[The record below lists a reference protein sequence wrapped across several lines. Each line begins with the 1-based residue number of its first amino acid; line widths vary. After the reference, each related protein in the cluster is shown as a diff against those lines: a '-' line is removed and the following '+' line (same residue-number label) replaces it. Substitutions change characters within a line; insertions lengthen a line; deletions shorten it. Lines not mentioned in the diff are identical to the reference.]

1 MPKWL
6 KVLLKVVAGI
16 FLLFILLSVG
26 LFIYVNT
33 HKEKVL
39 TLITGTLNKNLDG
52 KLTIGD
58 IETTFFKGFPGISV
72 SLRNVSIRDKRWA
85 EHRHTLLDAKDFDV
99 SINTAALL
107 RGAIRIS
114 NIEISNAVI
123 DLYKDSTGYSN
134 TSVFKKK
141 NKQPEKKTDDKDDSG
156 SSAEF
161 GKFSLSKVSFAVN
174 NQKSSKLFQ
183 FYINRLD
190 GKMNYPDSG
199 WRADLQLNVLA
210 KSLAFNTNKGS
221 FIKDKVVSGQ
231 MIAGY
236 NENTEKINVTS
247 KGLNIGEDPFQ
258 INALFDTGKKE
269 TMFSINIVANQ
280 ITWRNASAL
289 LAANITKTLNKFN
302 LAKPID
308 IKAEI
313 KGSLG
318 GGDPYLHVIGD
329 IKNNKLMIPGA
340 AIDSCSFTGEF
351 TNHVAA
357 NKGYDDANSAIRLF
371 KFTGRYN
378 HIPFLID
385 TGSILNLE
393 KPIATGNFD
402 AHFPLANLNYT
413 FTDIAKFTG
422 GNADIKLRYKADI
435 VNLKLNK
442 PVIAGV
448 IAFKN
453 ASAVYLP
460 RNLPFKNASLS
471 LNFVKDDLILD
482 NIKLQSGRSVV
493 MMEGRVNNF
502 LNLYYD
508 APEKILLTWKITS
521 PELRLAEFLSFLS
534 ARKQVSKRPEARRTN
549 SAGNSPNVIDQL
561 GTVLNK
567 GNAQMHL
574 AVAKVYYRKF
584 LATDVHADL
593 LTTNDGIT
601 LKDVRLKTSGGYMN
615 LNGHLTQGSGNLN
628 RFDLNTAVINV
639 NMREFFKSF
648 DNFGLQ
654 SLTYKNLQ
662 GFLSAKAKINGGVT
676 DAGDLS
682 PRSVHGIVDVSLRQ
696 ASLLN
701 FDPLI
706 SVGKFAFPFRDLNN
720 IQIPKLDARF
730 NLEGEKVII
739 NPMKISSSVLNADV
753 AGVYGFTRGTNIALD
768 VPLRNPKKDENITDK
783 AELEK
788 RRFKGIVLHLLAR
801 QDEDGKLK
809 IGWNKDHK

>member
-6 KVLLKVVAGI
+6 KVLLKVVAAI

-52 KLTIGD
+52 KLAIGD

-72 SLRNVSIRDKRWA
+72 SLKNVSIRDNRWN
-85 EHRHTLLDAKDFDV
+85 EHHHTLLDAKDFDV

-114 NIEISNAVI
+114 NIEISNAAV

-141 NKQPEKKTDDKDDSG
+141 NKQPEKKTDDKDDGG

-161 GKFSLSKVSFAVN
+161 GKFSLNKVSFTVN
-174 NQKSSKLFQ
+174 NQKADKLFQ
-183 FYINRLD
+183 FYVNQLD

-210 KSLAFNTNKGS
+210 KSLAFNTQKGS

-247 KGLNIGEDPFQ
+247 KGLNIGDDPFQ

-269 TMFSINIVANQ
+269 TLFAINIVANQ

-289 LAANITKTLNKFN
+289 LAANITKTLNMFN
-302 LAKPID
+302 LEKPID
-308 IKAEI
+308 IKAQI

-318 GGDPYLHVIGD
+318 GGDPYLYVVGN
-329 IKNNKLMIPGA
+329 IKNNKLIIPDA
-340 AIDSCSFTGEF
+340 VIDSCSFTGEF

-357 NKGYDDANSAIRLF
+357 DKGYDDANSAIRLY
-371 KFTGRYN
+371 KFTGRYK
-378 HIPFLID
+378 HVPFLID

-402 AHFPLANLNYT
+402 AHFPLPNLNYMLS
-413 FTDIAKFTG
+413 DIAKFTG
-422 GNADIKLRYKADI
+422 GTADAKLRYKADV

-460 RNLPFKNASLS
+460 RNLPLKNTSLS
-471 LNFVKDDLILD
+471 LNFVKDDLILN

-508 APEKILLTWKITS
+508 APEKILLTWKINS
-521 PELRLAEFLSFLS
+521 PELRLAEFLGFLS
-534 ARKQVSKRPEARRTN
+534 ARRQVSKRPEARRTN
-549 SAGNSPNVIDQL
+549 AAGNSSNVIDQL

-574 AVAKVYYRKF
+574 TVAKVYYRKF
-584 LATDVHADL
+584 LATNLNADL
-593 LTTNDGIT
+593 LTTSDGVI
-601 LKDVRLKTSGGYMN
+601 LKDVHLNTSGGYMN
-615 LNGHLTQGSGNLN
+615 LNGRLTQGTGNMN
-628 RFDLNTAVINV
+628 RFDLNPTVVNV

-662 GFLSAKAKINGGVT
+662 GFLSAKAKITGGVT

-706 SVGKFAFPFRDLNN
+706 SVGKFAFPFRDLAN

-809 IGWNKDHK
+809 IGWNKNHK